1 MDALKMLKQDHAEVK
16 AMFKDFEAL
25 GDRAFAGKKKLAD
38 RICLELT
45 KHATIEEEIFYPALR
60 AASKDSED
68 QLDEAE
74 VEHASFK
81 ALVSQLSLMDPHDD
95 LFDAKVKVLG
105 EYVNHHV
112 KEEEGEMFAKA
123 READLDL
130 AAIGEQ
136 MAARK
141 EEVEFVPGDQ
151 SMMDAA
157 TSRSR
162 SPAARP

>member
-1 MDALKMLKQDHAEVK
+1 MDALKLLKQDHAEVK
-16 AMFKDFEAL
+16 AMFKDYEEL
-25 GDRAFAGKKKLAD
+25 GDRAFSGKKKLAD

-45 KHATIEEEIFYPALR
+45 KHATVEEEIFYPALR

-74 VEHASFK
+74 VEHASVK
-81 ALVSQLSLMDPHDD
+81 ALVSQLSQMDPHDD
-95 LFDAKVKVLG
+95 LYDAKVKVLG

-123 READLDL
+123 REAGLDFEAL
-130 AAIGEQ
+130 GQQ

-141 EEVEFVPGDQ
+141 DEVEFVPADG
-151 SMMDAA
+151 SMMSGGSA
-157 TSRSR
+157 TSQRSAGR
-162 SPAARP
+162 